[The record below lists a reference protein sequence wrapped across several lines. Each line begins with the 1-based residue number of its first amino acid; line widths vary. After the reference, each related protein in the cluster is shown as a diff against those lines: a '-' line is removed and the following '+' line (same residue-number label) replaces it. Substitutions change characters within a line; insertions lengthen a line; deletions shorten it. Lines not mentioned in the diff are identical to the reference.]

1 MASADSPLFRFTMW
15 RAALPPALRLLL
27 TVNLVTYVA
36 FVVVS
41 LVGAF
46 GAPGIGQLLVD
57 GLTLPSDPAAALRVP
72 WTVLTYGFANFFGG
86 FFGLISFAFGV
97 YWLQWM
103 GRDFEESYG
112 AHRLF
117 GLYML
122 AGLGGAVVGLLLGA
136 VLPSPRGFFFGLW
149 TPITGVLCAVATLHP
164 TRQIGLLFLGMVPMK
179 WIAVGFVV
187 LSLAFS
193 ADVTVLGAALAGV
206 LFAKA
211 QQAGRDPA
219 AWAEPLFATRTRTRS
234 QAPKARAPFG
244 RPAATRSE
252 RSASPRTEAA
262 SAPLDVDAILDKIL
276 EKGYDSLSKEE
287 REALD
292 RASRD

>member
-103 GRDFEESYG
+103 GRDFEE
-112 AHRLF
+112 ATT
-117 GLYML
+117 
-122 AGLGGAVVGLLLGA
+122 VVRERPG
-136 VLPSPRGFFFGLW
+136 
-149 TPITGVLCAVATLHP
+149 
-164 TRQIGLLFLGMVPMK
+164 Q
-179 WIAVGFVV
+179 
-187 LSLAFS
+187 
-193 ADVTVLGAALAGV
+193 DAAYV
-206 LFAKA
+206 I
-211 QQAGRDPA
+211 D
-219 AWAEPLFATRTRTRS
+219 S
-234 QAPKARAPFG
+234 SRA
-244 RPAATRSE
+244 
-252 RSASPRTEAA
+252 RTELGWWPAT
-262 SAPLDVDAILDKIL
+262 D
-276 EKGYDSLSKEE
+276 
-287 REALD
+287 LD
-292 RASRD
+292 RGLSEVVEWVEDNWTEISRLPLEYEHKP